1 MLLGG
6 GGGASEEENKVEIE
20 LKKQNEKLDTMISLL
35 SEDGPIAMNTEKGAK
50 AGEGFIKS
58 VVMA

>member
-6 GGGASEEENKVEIE
+6 GGGPSEEENKVEIE

-35 SEDGPIAMNTEKGAK
+35 SERMPDGEH
-50 AGEGFIKS
+50 
-58 VVMA
+58 

>member
-6 GGGASEEENKVEIE
+6 GGLENKVEIE

-35 SEDGPIAMNTEKGAK
+35 KDGTAEHRK
-50 AGEGFIKS
+50 
-58 VVMA
+58 